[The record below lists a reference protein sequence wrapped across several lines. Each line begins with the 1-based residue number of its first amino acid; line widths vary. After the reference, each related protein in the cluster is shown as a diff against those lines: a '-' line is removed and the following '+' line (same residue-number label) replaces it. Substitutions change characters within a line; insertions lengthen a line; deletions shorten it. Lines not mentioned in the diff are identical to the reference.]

1 MTKTR
6 QLSGK
11 VASIR
16 KSFVNDS
23 RALAGSKFNA
33 ENKLINQ
40 ALNKFRT
47 NSTSNLIELN
57 TKRWQHSSNNTIV
70 FNHTISQPP
79 QIYNRNVTD
88 KPELDVGSPFTH
100 SS

>member
-23 RALAGSKFNA
+23 RTLAGSKLNG
-33 ENKLINQ
+33 EIKIINQ
-40 ALNKFRT
+40 APNKFQT
-47 NSTSNLIELN
+47 N
-57 TKRWQHSSNNTIV
+57 
-70 FNHTISQPP
+70 
-79 QIYNRNVTD
+79 
-88 KPELDVGSPFTH
+88 
-100 SS
+100 